1 MCIDSRW
8 IRAMVKARE
17 PRRPTF
23 LPFRPLVVHPL
34 VPRQLGWRAT
44 KWPRVS
50 SVGFARAARGTALH
64 RFWTCSRSRGGIH
77 VGRRWKW
84 LLGILR
90 DIGLDANG
98 WVWVLI
104 DFFFYLALFIIPFS
118 KLVYDIARE
127 ILSSNYLIIN
137 EVLDEYLFSL
147 EKK

>member
-1 MCIDSRW
+1 M
-8 IRAMVKARE
+8 
-17 PRRPTF
+17 
-23 LPFRPLVVHPL
+23 
-34 VPRQLGWRAT
+34 
-44 KWPRVS
+44 
-50 SVGFARAARGTALH
+50 
-64 RFWTCSRSRGGIH
+64 
-77 VGRRWKW
+77 
-84 LLGILR
+84 LGILR